1 MERVLIEG
9 FERDET
15 LVIPANLEVDTLRAK
30 LADMRPYGGW
40 RHLIHFSN
48 GVKTSDV
55 EMAKPWSDRPLNK
68 IKMVQQAVP
77 DFARPGGRALDIG
90 CNCGYNSLWLANTY
104 GMDVVGI
111 EASESHAAVSRLLA
125 QFSGLNRSTFKI
137 ADAET
142 YLEPEAFDLVL
153 HFGTL
158 YHLRNPIRALE
169 AASRNLKIGGVLA
182 LETQCHGQKG
192 ERIAR
197 FVRGFN
203 GDPSNW
209 WALGD
214 GALSDIL
221 NFCGFG
227 EPVEVFH
234 WSSPALDGMYR
245 IIWVMR
251 KLRPVEETYEEL
263 AAVAK
268 P

>member
-1 MERVLIEG
+1 
-9 FERDET
+9 
-15 LVIPANLEVDTLRAK
+15 VIPTNLDKEPLSIK
-30 LADMRPYGGW
+30 LADMRPFGGW

-68 IKMVQQAVP
+68 IKMLEQAVP
-77 DFARPGGRALDIG
+77 DFALRSERALDVG
-90 CNCGYNSLWLANTY
+90 CNCGYNSLWLANNY
-104 GMDVVGI
+104 DMEVVGI
-111 EASESHAAVSRLLA
+111 EASDSHAAVSRLLA
-125 QFSGLNRSTFKI
+125 QFSGIERATFKP
-137 ADAET
+137 ADAESF
-142 YLEPEAFDLVL
+142 LELDAFDLVL

-169 AASRNLKIGGVLA
+169 TASRNLKIGGVLA
-182 LETQCHGQKG
+182 LETQCHGEKG

-214 GALSDIL
+214 GALRDIL
-221 NFCGFG
+221 TFCGFG
-227 EPVEVFH
+227 EPVEIFH

-251 KLRPVEETYEEL
+251 KLGPVEPAYEDI
-263 AAVAK
+263 AAHEHEASICA
-268 P
+268 